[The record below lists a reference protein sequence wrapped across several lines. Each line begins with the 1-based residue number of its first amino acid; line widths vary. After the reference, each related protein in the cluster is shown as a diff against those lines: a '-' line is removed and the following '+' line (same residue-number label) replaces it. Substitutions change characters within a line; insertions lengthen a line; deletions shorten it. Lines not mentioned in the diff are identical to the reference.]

1 MSCEHLI
8 CAQCA
13 GPVVEGRCPA
23 CRASRDHVHNDHSG
37 ASPQLII
44 AAILAL
50 AFVLLLALQFA
61 RYPSRETTPLQRPFW
76 RIHRISASRK
86 SSISPSSTATA
97 FPVSMPVRTSL
108 TFW

>member
-23 CRASRDHVHNDHSG
+23 CRAARQHVHHSM

-44 AAILAL
+44 GIILVL
-50 AFVLLLALQFA
+50 TLLLLV
-61 RYPSRETTPLQRPFW
+61 
-76 RIHRISASRK
+76 
-86 SSISPSSTATA
+86 ATQ
-97 FPVSMPVRTSL
+97 L
-108 TFW
+108 HL

>member
-23 CRASRDHVHNDHSG
+23 CRAARQQVHHHWA

-44 AAILAL
+44 GIILVL
-50 AFVLLLALQFA
+50 TLLLLVATQL
-61 RYPSRETTPLQRPFW
+61 
-76 RIHRISASRK
+76 HR
-86 SSISPSSTATA
+86 
-97 FPVSMPVRTSL
+97 
-108 TFW
+108 